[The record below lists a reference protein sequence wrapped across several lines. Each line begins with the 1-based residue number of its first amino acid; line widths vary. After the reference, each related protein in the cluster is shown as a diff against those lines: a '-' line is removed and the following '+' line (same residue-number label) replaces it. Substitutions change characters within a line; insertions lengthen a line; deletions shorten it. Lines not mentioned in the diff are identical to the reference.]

1 MSNRTSSE
9 AKSFEEAFAEL
20 EKCVQRLEDGQIPL
34 EEALRCYENGVA
46 LFNHC
51 NELLSKARERIQL
64 LTGEDGQGNPILKAF
79 KEPEE

>member
-1 MSNRTSSE
+1 MSKRTPSE
-9 AKSFEEAFAEL
+9 NKSFEEALAEL
-20 EKCVQRLEDGQIPL
+20 EMCVQRLEDGQIPL

-51 NELLSKARERIQL
+51 NELLSKARERIL
-64 LTGEDGQGNPILKAF
+64 ILAGEDDQGNPILKAF